1 MLHTTN
7 NANLMRGNGA
17 GISPLSEAA
26 LLGGH
31 GPTPNQTRVLTAN
44 RESSQVRPADLDAF
58 LQGFFKGL

>member
-1 MLHTTN
+1 MLHTVA
-7 NANLMRGNGA
+7 NANLMKGA
-17 GISPLSEAA
+17 GARISPFSEAG

-31 GPTPNQTRVLTAN
+31 GPAPNQTRVMTAN

>member
-1 MLHTTN
+1 MLHAAA

-17 GISPLSEAA
+17 GVTPFSEAA

-31 GPTPNQTRVLTAN
+31 GPAPNQTRVLTAN